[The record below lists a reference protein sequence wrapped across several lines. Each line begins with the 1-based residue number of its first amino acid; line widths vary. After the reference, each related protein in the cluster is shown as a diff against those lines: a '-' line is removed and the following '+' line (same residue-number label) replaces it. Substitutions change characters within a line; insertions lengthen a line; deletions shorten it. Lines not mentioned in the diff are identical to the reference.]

1 MTWLANRK
9 HLWKARLQYNFPN
22 RGHFASRFSLIMN
35 SPTIKQACT
44 RPFHTSFDKL
54 LNNLSIW
61 LGNGD
66 KLSQLTVFVA
76 HLRLY
81 LQFSP
86 DINTVRFIGLWFWLT
101 CLKVFKV
108 IFYGGIGTVRN
119 DGKLCKSAVRG
130 SDRRSLQC
138 KTQWVID
145 MVSQI
150 VIWDS
155 FYFDV
160 TSIREWLAGGLV
172 PAM

>member
-1 MTWLANRK
+1 MTWLANWE
-9 HLWKARLQYNFPN
+9 HLWKARLQYNFPT

-54 LNNLSIW
+54 LNTLSIW

-66 KLSQLTVFVA
+66 KLSPLTVFVV
-76 HLRLY
+76 HLRLH

-108 IFYGGIGTVRN
+108 IFLWWHRYAMTANFV
-119 DGKLCKSAVRG
+119 DSKSAVRR

-138 KTQWVID
+138 KTQWMID
-145 MVSQI
+145 TVSQI
-150 VIWDS
+150 VIWGS

-160 TSIREWLAGGLV
+160 RWRPLALRT
-172 PAM
+172 